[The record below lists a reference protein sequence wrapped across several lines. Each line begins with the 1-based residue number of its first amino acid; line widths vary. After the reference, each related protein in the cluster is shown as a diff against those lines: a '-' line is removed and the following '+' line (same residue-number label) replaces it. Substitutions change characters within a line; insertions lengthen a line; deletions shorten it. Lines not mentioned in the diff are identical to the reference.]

1 MSAAGKRP
9 GSQPKGQAMYLTF
22 PNKYTV
28 HIHDDKTGQVVNC
41 NSVPE
46 PIESGQFTGPDQFV
60 IYTKKRIFVFQRV
73 GNSRSFTQAQVR
85 LNTI

>member
-1 MSAAGKRP
+1 
-9 GSQPKGQAMYLTF
+9 MYLTF
-22 PNKYTV
+22 PNKHTV

-60 IYTKKRIFVFQRV
+60 VYTKKRIFVFQRV